1 MPLLRGIVVLL
12 VTLCVTTL
20 VCIPL
25 FSLGVVALILPGA
38 PGRRLKR
45 WLEIWLFTWTGFNRF
60 LLHAVR
66 MTDIRLDWREIETVS
81 TDQWYLVISNHQTWS
96 DILILQTI
104 LWNRIPPIKFFTKEQ
119 LIWIPFIGI
128 GMYLL
133 GFPFVKRSTKQQ
145 IAKKPE
151 LKGADRESIRIACRQ
166 FREYP
171 STVLNFIEGTRFTP
185 AKHERLRSPF
195 KRLLPPKVGGL
206 SYVVTDMG
214 STFNRML
221 DVTIQYPGG
230 APTIW
235 EFLQG
240 KCRQVN
246 VVVET
251 YTIPAEVVADGTER
265 EQRRRLAAWIDTVW
279 LAKDQCLERLETDAT
294 AS

>member
-1 MPLLRGIVVLL
+1 MSLLRGIVVIL
-12 VTLCVTTL
+12 VTACVTTL

-25 FSLGVVALILPGA
+25 FSLGAISLILPGA

-45 WLEIWLFTWTGFNRF
+45 SLEIWLFLWTGFNRF
-60 LLHAVR
+60 LLTAIR
-66 MTDIRLDWREIETVS
+66 MTDIRLDWRELDTVS

-96 DILILQTI
+96 DILVLQTI

-133 GFPFVKRSTKQQ
+133 GFPYVKRSTKQQ
-145 IAKKPE
+145 ISKNPE
-151 LKGADRESIRIACRQ
+151 LKGADRESVRIACRR

-171 STVLNFIEGTRFTP
+171 STVLNFIEGTRFTA
-185 AKHERLRSPF
+185 AKHERQGSEF
-195 KRLLPPKVGGL
+195 KRLLTPKVGGL

-214 STFNRML
+214 STFHRML
-221 DVTIQYPGG
+221 DVTIHYPDGP
-230 APTIW
+230 PTFW
-235 EFLQG
+235 EFLKG

-251 YTIPAEVVADGTER
+251 YTLPADVLAEGTER
-265 EQRRRLAAWIDTVW
+265 EQRRHLATWIDTVW
-279 LAKDQCLERLETDAT
+279 HAKDQRLDQLEAGAI